1 MLNIISCEFLEEII
15 YNLFLNE
22 GREIYN
28 ENGTFNRFQIDD
40 TDYDNLSIYEA
51 QKRALNNI
59 KNQKGV
65 EYTNLE
71 SSYNILI
78 DKKTANE
85 FIYSKYTKNQANNI
99 KFVKYKLSKYL
110 KELIENG
117 KDKIFVN
124 HKKEK
129 HILDA
134 KYGFYKYKIT
144 FSIVEK
150 NIESIYEAIV
160 LIRNSYDG
168 KKYLYDILKIKQI
181 KKQELASA

>member
-1 MLNIISCEFLEEII
+1 MLNIISCEFLEEITN
-15 YNLFLNE
+15 NLILNE

-40 TDYDNLSIYEA
+40 THYDNLSIYEA

-65 EYTNLE
+65 EYKNIE
-71 SSYNILI
+71 NSYNILI

-85 FIYSKYTKNQANNI
+85 FVYSKYTKNQTYNI
-99 KFVKYKLSKYL
+99 KHVKYKLSKYL

-129 HILDA
+129 HILDD

-150 NIESIYEAIV
+150 NTEKIYEAIV

-181 KKQELASA
+181 KI

>member
-15 YNLFLNE
+15 HNLFLNE

-28 ENGTFNRFQIDD
+28 EDGTFNRFQIDD
-40 TDYDNLSIYEA
+40 SDYDNLSIYEA
-51 QKRALNNI
+51 QKKALNNI
-59 KNQKGV
+59 KDQKGV
-65 EYTNLE
+65 EYKNLE
-71 SSYNILI
+71 NSYNILI

-85 FIYSKYTKNQANNI
+85 FIYSHDTKYSSYELKY
-99 KFVKYKLSKYL
+99 VKYKLSKYF

-150 NIESIYEAIV
+150 NIEKIYEAIV

>member
-15 YNLFLNE
+15 YNLILNE

-65 EYTNLE
+65 EYKNIE
-71 SSYNILI
+71 NSYNILI

-85 FIYSKYTKNQANNI
+85 FVYSKYTKNQANNI
-99 KFVKYKLSKYL
+99 KYVKYKLSK
-110 KELIENG
+110 
-117 KDKIFVN
+117 
-124 HKKEK
+124 
-129 HILDA
+129 
-134 KYGFYKYKIT
+134 
-144 FSIVEK
+144 
-150 NIESIYEAIV
+150 
-160 LIRNSYDG
+160 
-168 KKYLYDILKIKQI
+168 
-181 KKQELASA
+181 